1 MVLGKSI
8 SQGDYY
14 KSGYVKPSDIGQWTM
29 QAFTQTKWFAGVALW
44 EYSKDQDGSGIL
56 AAVGELSS
64 KLVDAQNS

>member
-1 MVLGKSI
+1 
-8 SQGDYY
+8 
-14 KSGYVKPSDIGQWTM
+14 M